1 MIIGFLTNFNIER
14 TEVPLRMHAKFL
26 YEPIDENLVKLTEGG
41 VFIIIVLKWSEDLYN
56 DFWRH

>member
-1 MIIGFLTNFNIER
+1 MESKLMIIGFLTNFNIER

-41 VFIIIVLKWSEDLYN
+41 VKLWD
-56 DFWRH
+56 